1 MANDIQSILFPPG
14 RLIMGSCYKG
24 SDKDQKGQPRLVKT
38 GPNKGQPTVQFF
50 LGVAIPKGS
59 EQHWSQTAWGQ
70 IIWATGH
77 AAFPAFAQNPAFAWK
92 IDDGDSTIPNKSNKR
107 PCDSEGAKG
116 HWIVKFSSS
125 FAPKVYVQP
134 SPGVFQ
140 EVPTPD
146 AVKPGFWI
154 QVFGS
159 VAGNKSQESPGVYV
173 NHDKVLFVREDAV
186 ISQGVD
192 AATAFGGAAVSAA
205 LPTVAAVPF
214 AAATPAPGAFVPPA
228 TPAAPAAA
236 VPPQPAGVAVAPH
249 PGFLAGPGA
258 PGVPGAPAAPVPM
271 APPVPPAPVA
281 PPVPAEPAMT
291 AAGASSGF
299 TYAQYRANGW
309 SDDQLRAAG
318 LIV

>member
-1 MANDIQSILFPPG
+1 MANDITPILFPPG

-24 SDKDQKGQPRLVKT
+24 SDKDNKGNPRLVKT
-38 GPNKGQPTVQFF
+38 GPNKGQPSIQFF
-50 LGVAIPKGS
+50 LGVAIPKGA
-59 EQHWSQTAWGQ
+59 EQHWSQTEWGAK
-70 IIWATGH
+70 IWATGH

-107 PCDSEGAKG
+107 PCDAEGAKG

-125 FAPKVYVQP
+125 FAPKVFTQP

-140 EVPTPD
+140 EVVTPD
-146 AVKPGFWI
+146 AVKAGYWI

-159 VAGNKSQESPGVYV
+159 VAGNGSSESPGVYV

-205 LPTVAAVPF
+205 LPNVAAVPF
-214 AAATPAPGAFVPPA
+214 AAAVPPA
-228 TPAAPAAA
+228 AAPAAPVPAA
-236 VPPQPAGVAVAPH
+236 VPPAVPVTPN

-258 PGVPGAPAAPVPM
+258 PVMPAAVPM

-281 PPVPAEPAMT
+281 PAVPAGPQMT
-291 AAGASSGF
+291 AAGLASGF

-309 SDDQLRAAG
+309 TDDQMRAGG
-318 LIV
+318 LIA